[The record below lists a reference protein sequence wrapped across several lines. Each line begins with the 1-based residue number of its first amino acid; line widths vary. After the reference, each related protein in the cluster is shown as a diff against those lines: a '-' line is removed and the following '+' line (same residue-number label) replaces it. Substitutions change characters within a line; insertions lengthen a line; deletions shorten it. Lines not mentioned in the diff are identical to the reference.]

1 MAAAE
6 PAMLMADV
14 FRLLVRE
21 SSLLAPD
28 LSSFRRQET
37 GFLLVNLF
45 VLAALLLSHTLFSSY
60 LGVPPAILVAVLTAG
75 FLANVIEL
83 IWLQGAETLSAVGM
97 VVLTWMSIGL
107 GLTLAFALATLS
119 YRQDIQYFALLAV
132 PIVQSAFRFSLRA
145 AVFVVAVSDLL
156 LLFWVWNYFRLHPP
170 ADVVEYI
177 EAGTIAAIYSM
188 VGILVWILVNHLRD
202 RQGELQASLVEL
214 DQAKEKLLAE
224 EKLAAMGR
232 LSSAIAHEIRNPVAM
247 VCCALA
253 TATREGLTEPE
264 RHEMFDI
271 AAREASRLEK
281 LTTDFLRYAR
291 PKPPA
296 KEPADLADSIAY
308 VADICRPRAAGRS
321 VEIRLEACGRL
332 PAEMDSGQVHQAL
345 LNLVMNAIDGSRE
358 GDTVILRGTAQ
369 NGEVRVEI
377 ENTNGPIPESAAQ
390 QVFEPFFTT
399 KPSGTGLGL
408 AIARSIARSH
418 GGDVVLA
425 RNEPEVIAFRA
436 TFPASAEV
444 RENRG

>member
-1 MAAAE
+1 
-6 PAMLMADV
+6 MLMADV
-14 FRLLVRE
+14 FRRLVRE

-28 LSSFRRQET
+28 VCSFRRQET
-37 GFLLVNLF
+37 GFLIVNLF
-45 VLAALLLSHTLFSSY
+45 VLAALLLSHALFPSY
-60 LGVPPAILVAVLTAG
+60 LGVPPASLVAVLTAG
-75 FLANVIEL
+75 FLANVVEL
-83 IWLQGAETLSAVGM
+83 IWIQGAETLSAGGM

-107 GLTLAFALATLS
+107 SMTLAFALATLS

-145 AVFVVAVSDLL
+145 AVFVVLLSDLL

-170 ADVVEYI
+170 ADAVEYI
-177 EAGTIAAIYSM
+177 EAVTIAAIYSM
-188 VGILVWILVNHLRD
+188 IGILVWILVNHLRD
-202 RQGELQASLVEL
+202 RHSELQASLVAL
-214 DQAKEKLLAE
+214 DQAKEKLLEE

-247 VCCALA
+247 VSCALA
-253 TATREGLTEPE
+253 TAMREGLTEPE
-264 RHEMFDI
+264 RREMFDI

-308 VADICRPRAAGRS
+308 VADICRPRAACRS
-321 VEIRLEACGRL
+321 VEIRLEPCGRL
-332 PAEMDSGQVHQAL
+332 PAEMDSGQIHQAL

-358 GDTVILRGTAQ
+358 GDTVTLRGTAQ

-377 ENTNGPIPESAAQ
+377 ENTNGPIPENAVQ
-390 QVFEPFFTT
+390 QIFEPFFTT

-425 RNEPEVIAFRA
+425 RNEPEVVAFRA
-436 TFPASAEV
+436 TFPAAAEAK
-444 RENRG
+444 ENRG